1 MWITKEEYANY
12 LKEMEPEV
20 YEKLKSEGRLE
31 SYLELKMKQAK
42 RHFKLMMD
50 LYRTKNPEPPE
61 MTEEE
66 AVNYLGEQR
75 RYGIQETNRMLFGQE
90 TMWKPTK
97 KPTTEK
103 VVAESITDS
112 PWMRIIRKYYENPGN
127 YPTDPTDDTN
137 PALERAVAEVE
148 AEIQAER
155 RA

>member
-50 LYRTKNPEPPE
+50 LYRTKNPEPKE
-61 MTEEE
+61 MTEKE
-66 AVNYLGEQR
+66 AVEYLGEQR
-75 RYGIQETNRMLFGQE
+75 RYGIHQTNKMLFGQE
-90 TMWKPTK
+90 TVWKPRK

-112 PWMRIIRKYYENPGN
+112 PWMRLMEKCYKYRGN
-127 YPTDPTDDTN
+127 YPVDPTDDEN
-137 PALERAVAEVE
+137 PALEKAEAE
-148 AEIQAER
+148 LKAEIQAER

>member
-1 MWITKEEYANY
+1 MWITKADYEAY
-12 LKEMEPEV
+12 LKETEPEV
-20 YEKLKSEGRLE
+20 YEKMKMDGRLE

-42 RHFKLMMD
+42 RHFKLMME

-75 RYGIQETNRMLFGQE
+75 RYGIQETNRMLFGQD

-112 PWMRIIRKYYENPGN
+112 PWMRLMEKCYKYRGN
-127 YPTDPTDDTN
+127 YPVDPTDDEN
-137 PALERAVAEVE
+137 PALEKGEAELK